1 MYNLCVV
8 QNNEKCV
15 KSPVK
20 FTRHKM
26 RPLCANFL
34 HQSTNKDN
42 NIREGGGTMGCLL
55 HLSQKFFLTTL
66 GTLVNFDWL
75 AHYAECVM

>member
-8 QNNEKCV
+8 QKNEKCV

-20 FTRHKM
+20 FTRHKI

-42 NIREGGGTMGCLL
+42 NIRKKERGVNGLFTE
-55 HLSQKFFLTTL
+55 
-66 GTLVNFDWL
+66 LVPKVVL
-75 AHYAECVM
+75 K